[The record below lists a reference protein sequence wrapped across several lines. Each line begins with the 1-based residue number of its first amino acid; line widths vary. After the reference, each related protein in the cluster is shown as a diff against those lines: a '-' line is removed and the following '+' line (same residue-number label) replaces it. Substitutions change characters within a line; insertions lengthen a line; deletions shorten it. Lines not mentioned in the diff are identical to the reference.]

1 MLAYENALL
10 WRELFELARL
20 QRVDHEEIIA
30 MAYRVTGMHF
40 FHDNHVNINDCLT
53 DDLTSK
59 KRYTEAGHIL
69 LYYAEDDRRPS
80 SD

>member
-30 MAYRVTGMHF
+30 MAYRVT
-40 FHDNHVNINDCLT
+40 